1 MVEILIFRNLTYG
14 DLDEDLEFIK
24 EFESYL
30 KNYEN
35 DIFPTIVMSAK
46 HVKDTLNAMNN
57 IVSALEKYKNMYH
70 KEYIHHMDY
79 KENLSKAERR
89 ATHYENY
96 ARELEEKLISYGDI
110 VKEYRRKMES
120 DL

>member
-35 DIFPTIVMSAK
+35 DIFPNIVMSVK

-79 KENLSKAERR
+79 KENLSKAEAR
-89 ATHYENY
+89 ARDFERKYVK
-96 ARELEEKLISYGDI
+96 LVEEISSRPWNLIN
-110 VKEYRRKMES
+110 R
-120 DL
+120 